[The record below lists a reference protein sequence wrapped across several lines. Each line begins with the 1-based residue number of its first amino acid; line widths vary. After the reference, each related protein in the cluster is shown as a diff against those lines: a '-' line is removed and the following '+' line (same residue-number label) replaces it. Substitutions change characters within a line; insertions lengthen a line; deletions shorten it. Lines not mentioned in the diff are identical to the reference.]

1 MGGTRI
7 VSGSD
12 PVLSRTFTV
21 PATLN
26 IADTIRG
33 TKAPFSFGPVEA
45 TWSTRTPDGVGSLVI
60 KRLAATTIQAAA
72 WGDGASWLL
81 DQAPLVLGSEDD
93 LTGFNPDG
101 PVGKLWRQKPF
112 LLGRTDRPWDSLVSS
127 ILGQKV
133 QVSNAKQSGRLL
145 ASTFGDPAPGPTG
158 GWILPA
164 PETVA
169 ELGYHQFHPLGV
181 ERKRAETLIRVAAEM
196 RRLTDLSHRTPAQA
210 RARLRRIRGVGP
222 WTAAMVTATSM
233 GDADAVPLGDFHLP
247 NTVAWTLAGE
257 ERASDERMLELLEPF
272 AGHRWRV
279 IRLAKGTGGAPK
291 RGPRLGLREDGLH
304 RGQ

>member
-1 MGGTRI
+1 M
-7 VSGSD
+7 
-12 PVLSRTFTV
+12 
-21 PATLN
+21 
-26 IADTIRG
+26 
-33 TKAPFSFGPVEA
+33 
-45 TWSTRTPDGVGSLVI
+45 
-60 KRLAATTIQAAA
+60 IQAYG
-72 WGDGASWLL
+72 WGDGAAWRL
-81 DQAPLVLGSEDD
+81 DQAPLVLGREDD
-93 LTGFNPDG
+93 LTGFDPDG

-112 LLGRTDRPWDSLVSS
+112 RLGRTDRPWESLISS

-145 ASTFGDPAPGPTG
+145 ASTFGDPAPGPMG
-158 GWILPA
+158 GWILPS

-181 ERKRAETLIRVAAEM
+181 ERKRAETLIRVGAEM
-196 RRLTDLSHRTPAQA
+196 RRLRDLTQRTPVQVQA
-210 RARLRRIRGVGP
+210 RLQRIRGIGP

-247 NTVAWTLAGE
+247 NTVAWAIAGE
-257 ERASDERMLELLEPF
+257 ERASDTRMLELLEPF

-291 RGPRLGLREDGLH
+291 RGPRLGLEDDGLH
-304 RGQ
+304 RGR